1 MKSKSKIN
9 IKVKWTFNHSHS
21 KVLITTVL
29 IIIIYFII
37 YVDIVHMYTRVAKDI
52 KIQLHI
58 QLLKLYYST
67 TITKHAKKINQCTN
81 TSLRAKEIYSKFG
94 LRWSLNGPN
103 QMFKW
108 VMWAQI
114 GRNKSLSEEVVSLRK
129 ELREGQIEDIEELLD
144 QTECVGL
151 RKVIITILA
160 RIEGNFLAK
169 TPSPPHLMHYTN
181 QACYINGWI
190 TPE

>member
-114 GRNKSLSEEVVSLRK
+114 GRNKSLSEEVVNLRK
-129 ELREGQIEDIEELLD
+129 ELREGQIKDIEELLD

-160 RIEGNFLAK
+160 RIEGNFLTK
-169 TPSPPHLMHYTN
+169 TPSPPH
-181 QACYINGWI
+181 
-190 TPE
+190 